1 MTTPT
6 QMQEENAD
14 IVDPESL
21 ERELHVARAAA
32 AGPNA
37 GLLGPHSITWQV
49 DREAAVFLGAGRAL
63 LMQLAHPWVAAAIE
77 EHSDT
82 FAHPIRRFH
91 RTFNVALTMVF
102 GSLEQSLAAARRLH
116 ARHAA
121 ITGTLPS
128 TADMSAARS
137 SYHANAVP
145 ALRWVHAT
153 LVETAPLAYDL
164 VLPPLSADERARYYA
179 ESRLLACLFG
189 IPQAALPADWAAFC
203 AYTQKTIASGTLAV
217 SPAAR
222 QMARRLL
229 SSAGT
234 WLPVPG
240 SYRALTAQL
249 LPPVLREQFE
259 LPFGAAEA
267 RAARRL
273 VAWARR
279 IYPRLPAR
287 LRYVGPYHEAQQRL
301 AGRRHPDLLARLSNR
316 LWIGQSSLPL

>member
-1 MTTPT
+1 MKEETT
-6 QMQEENAD
+6 D

-21 ERELHVARAAA
+21 ERELHLARAAA

-37 GLLGPHSITWQV
+37 GLLGPHSISWQV

-63 LMQLAHPWVAAAIE
+63 LMQLAHPWVAAAVE
-77 EHSDT
+77 QHSDT

-91 RTFNVALTMVF
+91 RTFSIALTMVF

-121 ITGTLPS
+121 ITGALPS
-128 TADMSAARS
+128 LSGIPASGS
-137 SYHANAVP
+137 SYHANAVG

-153 LVETAPLAYDL
+153 LVETAPIAYDL
-164 VLPPLSADERARYYA
+164 VLPPLTADERARYYA

-189 IPQAALPADWAAFC
+189 IPQAGLPVDWAAFC
-203 AYTQKTIASGTLAV
+203 AYTQNTISSDTLAV
-217 SPAAR
+217 TPAAR
-222 QMARRLL
+222 EMASRLL
-229 SSAGT
+229 ARAGT

-240 SYRALTAQL
+240 AYRDLTAQL
-249 LPPVLREQFE
+249 LPPLLREQFE

-267 RAARRL
+267 RAAHRL
-273 VAWARR
+273 IAWARR
-279 IYPRLPAR
+279 IYPHLPPR
-287 LRYVGPYHEAQQRL
+287 LRYVGPYHEAKQRL

-316 LWIGQSSLPL
+316 LWIGQNRLPL